1 MGMST
6 HTHACA
12 CACARAHTRYS
23 MVYSSLEDGIYYLLP
38 KSHAHFFFSNRT
50 LGYGQA
56 KWYRIGINPVKMIV
70 FAVIIHI
77 LLRSC
82 LFILLF
88 REGVAIKLMKGK

>member
-1 MGMST
+1 MHGNEYT
-6 HTHACA
+6 HT
-12 CACARAHTRYS
+12 HTRYS

-88 REGVAIKLMKGK
+88 REGVGIKLMKGK